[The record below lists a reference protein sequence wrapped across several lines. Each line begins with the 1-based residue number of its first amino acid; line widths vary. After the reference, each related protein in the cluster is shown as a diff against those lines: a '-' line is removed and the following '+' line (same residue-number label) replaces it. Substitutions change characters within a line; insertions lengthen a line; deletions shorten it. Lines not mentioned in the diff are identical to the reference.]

1 MAKPRG
7 LGKGLSALIPERVP
21 EEPIKDSEQNYVAM
35 ELDAIEMNPFQPRK
49 AFDDDELKSLAESI
63 AVHGVIQPVLVRR
76 IDRRVQLV
84 AGERRVRAARMA
96 GMSTI
101 PAYVRDLSD
110 RDMMEI
116 ALVENLQRSEL
127 NPIEEAKAFQR
138 LISDFAWTQEQIGV
152 RVGRSRSHVAN
163 YLRVLQLED
172 DVQEAIARQDL
183 SVAHAKLLLSAD
195 ESGRRELAHRAIQEQ
210 WTVKQLAEALDRESR
225 AGADKSRQD
234 DIHLRTVEVRL
245 RRRFG
250 TKVSLRGDAHKGKIE
265 ISYRSLGEFER
276 ILEILQEEK
285 KESSGG
291 FVV

>member
-138 LISDFAWTQEQIGV
+138 LITDFAWTQEQIGV

-210 WTVKQLAEALDRESR
+210 WTVKQLAAALDRESR

>member
-210 WTVKQLAEALDRESR
+210 WTVKQLAAALDRESR

>member
-7 LGKGLSALIPERVP
+7 LGKGLSALIPERMP
-21 EEPIKDSEQNYVAM
+21 GERIEDSELNYVAI

-49 AFDDDELKSLAESI
+49 AFDEDELNILAESI
-63 AVHGVIQPVLVRR
+63 SVHGVIQPVLVRR
-76 IDRRVQLV
+76 IGRRVQLV
-84 AGERRVRAARMA
+84 AGERRVRAARKA
-96 GMSTI
+96 GMTTI

-110 RDMMEI
+110 RDVMEI

-127 NPIEEAKAFQR
+127 NPIEEAKAFHR
-138 LISDFAWTQEQIGV
+138 LITDFDWTQEQIGV

-172 DVQEAIARQDL
+172 DVQDAIARQDL

-195 ESGRRELAHRAIQEQ
+195 ASVRRELALRAIREQ
-210 WTVKQLAEALDRESR
+210 WTVKQLAATLDRENR
-225 AGADKSRQD
+225 PVVAKSGRD
-234 DIHLRTVEVRL
+234 DIHLRTVEVGL

-250 TKVSLRGDAHKGKIE
+250 TKVSLRGDGHKGKIE
-265 ISYRSLGEFER
+265 ISYRTLGEFER
-276 ILEILQEEK
+276 ILELLQEEK
-285 KESSGG
+285 KDSSGG